1 MGTILTTVRTRMD
14 TILNTVR
21 TRMDIMLT
29 PNQMLLHH

>member
-1 MGTILTTVRTRMD
+1 MVTILITVRTRMD

-21 TRMDIMLT
+21 TRMVIMLT